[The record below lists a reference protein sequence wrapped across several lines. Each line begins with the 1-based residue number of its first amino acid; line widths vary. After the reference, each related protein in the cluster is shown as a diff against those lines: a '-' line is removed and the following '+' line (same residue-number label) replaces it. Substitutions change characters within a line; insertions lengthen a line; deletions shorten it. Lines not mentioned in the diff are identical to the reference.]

1 MLMRYSSEIC
11 EPYEFEKENATTGEI
26 EIIKKLS
33 DSVGSDRSLLKL
45 VKAFLSQIKRG
56 EGDQANQ
63 TSTLGGGF
71 DDGAQVVIDEDEDQ
85 NDEQEEIETVS
96 DGTSNNEAM
105 EHFNSELQA

>member
-1 MLMRYSSEIC
+1 MLMRHSSEIC

-45 VKAFLSQIKRG
+45 VKAFLSQTKRG
-56 EGDQANQ
+56 EGDLANQ
-63 TSTLGGGF
+63 TSTLGAGGF

-105 EHFNSELQA
+105 EHFN